1 MSIKSD
7 IEKTEKIFAPYEIPV
22 DVTSYEQYA
31 KDVFETAIEGGIN
44 YWANI
49 HEWVSDDEGRAWYA
63 KVTVKDDYY
72 EDVAGSVI
80 DWWTIMSGTQRLVT
94 QPMKL
99 EVAAI
104 EAGSLISDVIGVLI
118 KAAETDDYEKF
129 LNMYDVEWADI
140 IVQYGLFGELVF
152 G

>member
-1 MSIKSD
+1 M
-7 IEKTEKIFAPYEIPV
+7 A
-22 DVTSYEQYA
+22 
-31 KDVFETAIEGGIN
+31 
-44 YWANI
+44 
-49 HEWVSDDEGRAWYA
+49 
-63 KVTVKDDYY
+63 
-72 EDVAGSVI
+72 
-80 DWWTIMSGTQRLVT
+80 GTQRLVT

-99 EVAAI
+99 QVAAI

>member
-7 IEKTEKIFAPYEIPV
+7 IEKSEKIFAPYEIPV

-31 KDVFETAIEGGIN
+31 KDVFETAIEGGID
-44 YWANI
+44 YWADI

-80 DWWTIMSGTQRLVT
+80 DWWTIMSGTQRLATQPPANDVTTVT
-94 QPMKL
+94 Q
-99 EVAAI
+99 VIAALK
-104 EAGSLISDVIGVLI
+104 EA
-118 KAAETDDYEKF
+118 AATDDYEKF

>member
-1 MSIKSD
+1 M
-7 IEKTEKIFAPYEIPV
+7 
-22 DVTSYEQYA
+22 
-31 KDVFETAIEGGIN
+31 
-44 YWANI
+44 
-49 HEWVSDDEGRAWYA
+49 
-63 KVTVKDDYY
+63 TVKDDYY

-99 EVAAI
+99 QVAAI

>member
-1 MSIKSD
+1 MTI
-7 IEKTEKIFAPYEIPV
+7 
-22 DVTSYEQYA
+22 SYEQYA
-31 KDVFETAIEGGIN
+31 KDVFETAIESGID

-49 HEWVSDDEGRAWYA
+49 HEWVSDDEGRGWYA

-94 QPMKL
+94 QPIKL
-99 EVAAI
+99 QVAAI
-104 EAGSLISDVIGVLI
+104 EALI

>member
-1 MSIKSD
+1 MTI
-7 IEKTEKIFAPYEIPV
+7 
-22 DVTSYEQYA
+22 SYEQYA
-31 KDVFETAIEGGIN
+31 KDVFETAIEGGID
-44 YWANI
+44 YWADI

-72 EDVAGSVI
+72 EDGAGSVI
-80 DWWTIMSGTQRLVT
+80 DWWTIMAGTQRLVT

-99 EVAAI
+99 QVAASKGLRII

>member
-1 MSIKSD
+1 MTI
-7 IEKTEKIFAPYEIPV
+7 
-22 DVTSYEQYA
+22 SYEQYA
-31 KDVFETAIEGGIN
+31 KYVFETAIEGGIN

-129 LNMYDVEWADI
+129 LNMYDVQWADI